1 LFNESLE
8 PTYTIG
14 STNAKNV
21 HETKDEQCLFKSTF
35 TNTTE
40 REQEY
45 SFKTERSTR
54 SAATVIIE
62 KGVCRG
68 IEMSLKLKTPGEVVE
83 ANAGFNSELTVINIG
98 ENTIEEE
105 LTWGVDMTNIK
116 DNNSLITIIE
126 GKIADI
132 IRNIT
137 NYSSLGFIIQ
147 NDVVLYTTKGTCKF
161 KYGIEQKVKITE
173 HPIRKY

>member
-1 LFNESLE
+1 MFNESLE